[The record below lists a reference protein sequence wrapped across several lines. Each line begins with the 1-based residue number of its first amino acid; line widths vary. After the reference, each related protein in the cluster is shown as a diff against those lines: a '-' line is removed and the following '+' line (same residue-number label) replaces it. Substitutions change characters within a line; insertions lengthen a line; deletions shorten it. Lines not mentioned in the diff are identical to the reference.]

1 MRLRDEVIGALNLFS
16 IRQMRLDPQEV
27 RVVQSLADVAT
38 IAILQERS
46 IARAE
51 ALTEQLQGALNSRI
65 VIEQAKGAL
74 ARMEGISVDEAFEV
88 MRRRARSQR
97 AAAGRRGHGGPGER
111 VRPRRGPTVSRS
123 RPPSTR

>member
-1 MRLRDEVIGALNLFS
+1 MQA
-16 IRQMRLDPQEV
+16 
-27 RVVQSLADVAT
+27 LADVAT

-74 ARMEGISVDEAFEV
+74 AQPEHLTPDQAF
-88 MRRRARSQR
+88 
-97 AAAGRRGHGGPGER
+97 AADADRGA
-111 VRPRRGPTVSRS
+111 VQPRRLVDVAEDVLARLGDR
-123 RPPSTR
+123 

>member
-16 IRQMRLDPQEV
+16 VAEMRFDPQEV

-46 IARAE
+46 ISRAE

-74 ARMEGISVDEAFEV
+74 ARMEGITVDEAFE
-88 MRRRARSQR
+88 RLRERARSQSS
-97 AAAGRRGHGGPGER
+97 APGRRRG
-111 VRPRRGPTVSRS
+111 RRARRQLTHRAYQDRASGN
-123 RPPSTR
+123 